1 MCSSHNALLVAL
13 ALAGCGTDAGAAA
26 GGDDD
31 MVTPDAPSCATS
43 YLTYDN
49 FGEPFVANW
58 CRGCHSANL
67 PMDMRQNSPPD
78 VNFDAIA
85 DVRQWSARMVV
96 RAAQGMP
103 TFMPPAGGPSDAER
117 ASLGEWLGCGAP

>member
-1 MCSSHNALLVAL
+1 MHSSHNLVITL
-13 ALAGCGTDAGAAA
+13 ALAGCGSDVAAT

-31 MVTPDAPSCATS
+31 AAVVADAASCATS

-58 CRGCHSANL
+58 CRGCHSAKL
-67 PMDMRQNSPPD
+67 PADMRQNSPPD
-78 VNFDAIA
+78 VNFDSLD
-85 DVRQWSARMVV
+85 DVRQWAARMIV
-96 RAAQGMP
+96 RATQGVP
-103 TFMPPAGGPSDAER
+103 TFMPPAGGPSTDER